1 MNGRYDDEYGGID
14 IWGESHS
21 SGWTDIDG
29 RLGNGDVSGGF
40 GGSCYGRNESYD
52 NHSDYTSTTYKYQF
66 KDEESLI
73 TSEVFQ
79 KCLGQS
85 LAHKD
90 RIIRELQEE
99 ILNGK

>member
-21 SGWTDIDG
+21 EPW
-29 RLGNGDVSGGF
+29 
-40 GGSCYGRNESYD
+40 
-52 NHSDYTSTTYKYQF
+52 SDTHIKTYKYQF
-66 KDEESLI
+66 KDEEDLI
-73 TSEVFQ
+73 TSEIFQ
-79 KCLGQS
+79 RCLGQS

-90 RIIRELQEE
+90 KIIRQLQEE

>member
-21 SGWTDIDG
+21 EPW
-29 RLGNGDVSGGF
+29 
-40 GGSCYGRNESYD
+40 
-52 NHSDYTSTTYKYQF
+52 SDALRKIYKYEF
-66 KDEESLI
+66 RDEEELI
-73 TSEVFQ
+73 TSGIFQ
-79 KCLGQS
+79 RCLGQS

-90 RIIRELQEE
+90 KIIRQLQEE